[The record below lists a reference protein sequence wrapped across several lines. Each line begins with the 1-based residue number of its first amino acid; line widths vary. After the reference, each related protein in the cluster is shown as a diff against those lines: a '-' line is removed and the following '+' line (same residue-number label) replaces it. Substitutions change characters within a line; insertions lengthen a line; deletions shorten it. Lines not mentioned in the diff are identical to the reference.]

1 LRRTSRDGEAGT
13 RYNDV
18 YKYSLADPEGF
29 WGNAARELYWY
40 RKWDKVLDDSDHP
53 LARWFTGGQTNIC
66 YNALDRHVLGGDADT
81 PAVIWETTA
90 EGRSRTISYG
100 ELYREVNRFAGV
112 LLNTGV
118 KKGDRIAL
126 YLPMV
131 PEAFI
136 SVLACLRIGAVHTA
150 IFTGFG
156 VDAVAA
162 RIAGCGAKVL
172 ITADAGLRRNKA
184 IPLKEITDRALE
196 KAPVETVIV
205 IDRGLTDITMKAGR
219 DYYWA
224 ELVKEKG
231 EDYVE
236 PVPLESHA
244 PSSIMY
250 TAREN
255 AGPAGVVRDTG
266 GYMVALHNSMKQIYD
281 LRKGDVCWAASDVG
295 WVVGHSYMIY
305 GPLLYG
311 VTSLLVE
318 GTPDYPD
325 HGVWW
330 RIIEKYRVAV
340 MLAAPTAIRMLKRF
354 GSEHARKY
362 DISSLRY
369 LFLAGEILD
378 VPTWEWARETLD
390 NRPVIDNYWV
400 TESGWPMVSNMPGIE
415 LLPMKAGSPARAV
428 VGYDLVVVDKAGEPV
443 PAGTRGYLVCRP
455 PLPPGNILTL
465 WNEDR
470 QYLKDYWQKFPGK
483 DLFATGDYAVMDEDG
498 YLKLLGRTDNVLN
511 VAAHR
516 LGVGDIEQSIS
527 CHPAVAEVC
536 VIGVPD
542 VIKGEEPI
550 AFIVLRDGFE
560 PSGKMTVAIKN
571 HVRESLG
578 AVATPRGIRYVP
590 VLPKAGKG
598 RYMRNVLR
606 AVFEQPDADNLTIT
620 EDGAGPEEVAEAISV
635 IRRALE

>member
-1 LRRTSRDGEAGT
+1 LRRTSGDAEAGT
-13 RYNDV
+13 RYNEV
-18 YKYSLADPEGF
+18 YNYSLADPEGF
-29 WGNAARELYWY
+29 WGNAARELHWY
-40 RKWDKVLDDSDHP
+40 RRWDKVLDISDHP

-66 YNALDRHVLGGDADT
+66 YNALDRHVLGGAADT

-90 EGRSRTISYG
+90 EGQSRTISYG

-112 LLNTGV
+112 LLNIGV
-118 KKGDRIAL
+118 KKGDRVAL

-131 PEAFI
+131 PESFI
-136 SVLACLRIGAVHTA
+136 AILACLRIGAVHSA

-156 VDAVAA
+156 VDAVAT

-184 IPLKEITDRALE
+184 IPLKAIVDRALE

-219 DYYWA
+219 DHYWA
-224 ELVKEKG
+224 ELDKEKG

-236 PVPLESHA
+236 PVPLESHE
-244 PSSIMY
+244 PSYIIY
-250 TAREN
+250 TARET
-255 AGPAGVVRDTG
+255 AGPGGVVRDTG

-305 GPLLYG
+305 GPLLSG

-400 TESGWPMVSNMPGIE
+400 TESGWPMVSNMPGVE

-428 VGYDLVVVDKAGEPV
+428 VGYDFAVVDEAGEPV

-470 QYLKDYWQKFPGK
+470 QYIREYWQKFPGK

-516 LGVGDIEQSIS
+516 LGVGDIEQVIS
-527 CHPAVAEVC
+527 SHPAVAEVC

-550 AFIVLRDGFE
+550 AFIVLEDGFE
-560 PSGKMTVAIKN
+560 PSGKKTVAIKN
-571 HVRESLG
+571 HVRDSLG
-578 AVATPRGIRYVP
+578 AVAAPRGIRYVP
-590 VLPKAGKG
+590 VLPKTGNG

-606 AVFEQPDADNLTIT
+606 AVFEQPDTENLTVT
-620 EDGAGPEEVAEAISV
+620 EDGASTDEVAEAVSMLRKV
-635 IRRALE
+635 L